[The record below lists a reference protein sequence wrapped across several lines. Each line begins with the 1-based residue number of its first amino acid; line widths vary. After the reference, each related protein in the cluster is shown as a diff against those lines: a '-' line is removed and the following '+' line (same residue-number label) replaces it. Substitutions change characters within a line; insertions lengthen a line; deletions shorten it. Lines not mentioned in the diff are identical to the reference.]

1 MTAYILFQRDTSTK
15 RRSLD
20 RYTERAGSTL
30 PGYEVQV
37 LVD

>member
-1 MTAYILFQRDTSTK
+1 MTAYILFQRDTTNQ
-15 RRSLD
+15 RSLD

-30 PGYEVQV
+30 PGHEVQV

>member
-30 PGYEVQV
+30 PGHEVQV
-37 LVD
+37 FVD